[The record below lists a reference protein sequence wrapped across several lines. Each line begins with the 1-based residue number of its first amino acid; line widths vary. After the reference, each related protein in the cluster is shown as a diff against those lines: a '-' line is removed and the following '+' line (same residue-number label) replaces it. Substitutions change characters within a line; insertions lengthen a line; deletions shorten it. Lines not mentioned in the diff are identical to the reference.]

1 MVGRGAYNTSDMV
14 AAASPKLRS
23 WSEAV
28 RADDELIAEVRSGRT
43 AAFAELASRY
53 RDRVERLC
61 QRFFS
66 DRELVRD
73 LAQESFIRAFAGFS
87 TYRAEMPFFGW
98 LRAVVVNVC
107 YDELRR
113 RRRRP
118 EELIADFGG
127 PEANWIQLVEH
138 STPEQIVEAAEERRE
153 AHVLAHRLLD
163 LLRPDDRMVMVL
175 RESEGMSVDEV
186 AAIMGW
192 SEAKVKIRAFRAR
205 QFMRKQAESILSQQR
220 RQMVK

>member
-1 MVGRGAYNTSDMV
+1 MGLDAYQSSGML
-14 AAASPKLRS
+14 AALSSKVET

-28 RADDELIAEVRSGRT
+28 RRDDELIAEVRKGRT

-53 RDRVERLC
+53 RERVERLC

-66 DRELVRD
+66 DREVVRD
-73 LAQESFIRAFAGFS
+73 LAQESFIRAFTGFS
-87 TYRAEMPFFGW
+87 TYRAEMPFLGW

-118 EELIADFGG
+118 EELIPDFSGN
-127 PEANWIQLVEH
+127 EANWVQLVDQL
-138 STPEQIVEAAEERRE
+138 TPEQIVQAAEERRE

-163 LLRPDDRMVMVL
+163 SLPPDDRMVMVL
-175 RESEGMSVDEV
+175 RESEGLSVEEV

-192 SEAKVKIRAFRAR
+192 TEAKVKIRAFRAR
-205 QFMRKQAESILSQQR
+205 KFMRKKAESILSQPQLR
-220 RQMVK
+220 VVK

>member
-1 MVGRGAYNTSDMV
+1 MV
-14 AAASPKLRS
+14 AALSPKLRR

-28 RADDELIAEVRSGRT
+28 RSEDEVIAEVRSGRT

-53 RDRVERLC
+53 RERVERLC

-73 LAQESFIRAFAGFS
+73 LAQESFIRAFSGFS
-87 TYRAEMPFFGW
+87 SYKAEMPFLGW
-98 LRAVVVNVC
+98 LRAIAANVC

-118 EELIADFGG
+118 EELIADFSG
-127 PEANWIQLVEH
+127 PEATWIQLVDH
-138 STPEQIVEAAEERRE
+138 STPEQIVEAAEQRRE
-153 AHVLAHRLLD
+153 AHLLAHRLLD
-163 LLRPDDRMVMVL
+163 SLRPEDRMVMVL
-175 RESEGMSVDEV
+175 RESEGLSVDEV
-186 AAIMGW
+186 AKIMGW

-205 QFMRKQAESILSQQR
+205 QFMRKQAESILSQPQR
-220 RQMVK
+220 RVAK

>member
-1 MVGRGAYNTSDMV
+1 L
-14 AAASPKLRS
+14 SPKRS

-28 RADDELIAEVRSGRT
+28 RPEGELIAEVQSGDP

-61 QRFFS
+61 HRFFS

-87 TYRAEMPFFGW
+87 TYRAEMPFMGW
-98 LRAVVVNVC
+98 LRAIVVNVC

-118 EELIADFGG
+118 EELVADFSG
-127 PEANWIQLVEH
+127 PEANWVQLVDH
-138 STPEQIVEAAEERRE
+138 ATPEQIVDASEQRRE

-163 LLRPDDRMVMVL
+163 SLRPDDRMVVVL
-175 RESEGMSVDEV
+175 RETEGLSVTEV
-186 AAIMGW
+186 ATIMGW

-205 QFMRKQAESILSQQR
+205 QLMRKRAESILSQ
-220 RQMVK
+220 RQHRVVK

>member
-1 MVGRGAYNTSDMV
+1 MV
-14 AAASPKLRS
+14 AALSSKLQT

-28 RADDELIAEVRSGRT
+28 RPDDELIAEVQSGQT

-87 TYRAEMPFFGW
+87 TYRAEMPFLGW
-98 LRAVVVNVC
+98 LRAIVANVC

-118 EELIADFGG
+118 EELIPDFSS
-127 PEANWIQLVEH
+127 PEASWVQLVEH
-138 STPEQIVEAAEERRE
+138 TTPEEIMAAAEERLE
-153 AHVLAHRLLD
+153 AHALAHRLLD
-163 LLRPDDRMVMVL
+163 SLRADDRMVVVL
-175 RESEGMSVDEV
+175 RESEGLSVDEV
-186 AAIMGW
+186 ASIMGW
-192 SEAKVKIRAFRAR
+192 SAAKVKIRAFRAR
-205 QFMRKQAESILSQQR
+205 QFMRKQAETILSQQR
-220 RQMVK
+220 SRVVK

>member
-1 MVGRGAYNTSDMV
+1 ML
-14 AAASPKLRS
+14 AALSPSLGT

-28 RADDELIAEVRSGRT
+28 RPDDELIAEVRNGQT
-43 AAFAELASRY
+43 EAFAELASRY
-53 RDRVERLC
+53 RDRVQRLC

-66 DRELVRD
+66 DREVVRD

-87 TYRAEMPFFGW
+87 TYRAEMPFLGW
-98 LRAVVVNVC
+98 LRAIAANVC

-118 EELIADFGG
+118 EELIADFSG
-127 PEANWIQLVEH
+127 PEANWVQLVEH

-163 LLRPDDRMVMVL
+163 SLRPDDRMVMVL
-175 RESEGMSVDEV
+175 RESEELSVEEV

-192 SEAKVKIRAFRAR
+192 STAKVKIRVFRAR
-205 QFMRKQAESILSQQR
+205 QLMRKRAESILSEQR
-220 RQMVK
+220 RRVLK

>member
-1 MVGRGAYNTSDMV
+1 MV
-14 AAASPKLRS
+14 AALSSKLRT

-28 RADDELIAEVRSGRT
+28 RPDDELIAEVQSGQT

-87 TYRAEMPFFGW
+87 TYRAEMPFLGW
-98 LRAVVVNVC
+98 LRAIVANVC

-118 EELIADFGG
+118 EELIPDFSS
-127 PEANWIQLVEH
+127 PEASWVQLVEH
-138 STPEQIVEAAEERRE
+138 TTPEEIMAAAEERLE
-153 AHVLAHRLLD
+153 AHALAHRLLD
-163 LLRPDDRMVMVL
+163 SLRADDRMVVVL
-175 RESEGMSVDEV
+175 RESEGLSVDEV
-186 AAIMGW
+186 ASIMGW
-192 SEAKVKIRAFRAR
+192 SAAKVKIRAFRAR
-205 QFMRKQAESILSQQR
+205 QFMRKQAETILSQQR
-220 RQMVK
+220 SRVVK

>member
-1 MVGRGAYNTSDMV
+1 MV
-14 AAASPKLRS
+14 AALSSKLRT

-28 RADDELIAEVRSGRT
+28 RPDDELIAEVQSGQT

-87 TYRAEMPFFGW
+87 TYRAEMPFLGW
-98 LRAVVVNVC
+98 LRAIVANVC

-118 EELIADFGG
+118 EELIPDFSS
-127 PEANWIQLVEH
+127 PEASWVQLVEH
-138 STPEQIVEAAEERRE
+138 TTPEEIMASAEERLE
-153 AHVLAHRLLD
+153 AHALAHRLLD
-163 LLRPDDRMVMVL
+163 SLRADDRMVVVL
-175 RESEGMSVDEV
+175 RESEGLSVDEV
-186 AAIMGW
+186 ASIMGW
-192 SEAKVKIRAFRAR
+192 SAAKVKIRAFRAR
-205 QFMRKQAESILSQQR
+205 QFMRKQAETILSQQR
-220 RQMVK
+220 SRVVK

>member
-1 MVGRGAYNTSDMV
+1 MM
-14 AAASPKLRS
+14 AALSPKLRT

-28 RADDELIAEVRSGRT
+28 RPDDELIAEVRSGHT

-87 TYRAEMPFFGW
+87 TYRAEMPFLGW
-98 LRAVVVNVC
+98 LRAIVANVC

-118 EELIADFGG
+118 EELIADFSA
-127 PEANWIQLVEH
+127 PEANWVQLVDH
-138 STPEQIVEAAEERRE
+138 LTPEQIVEAAEERRE
-153 AHVLAHRLLD
+153 AHILAHRLLD
-163 LLRPDDRMVMVL
+163 SLRPEDRMVMML
-175 RESEGMSVDEV
+175 RESEGVSVEEV
-186 AAIMGW
+186 AGIVGW

-205 QFMRKQAESILSQQR
+205 RLMRKQAESILFEQHR
-220 RQMVK
+220 RIVK

>member
-1 MVGRGAYNTSDMV
+1 VVGRGAYNISDML
-14 AAASPKLRS
+14 AAVSPELR
-23 WSEAV
+23 WWREAV
-28 RADDELIAEVRSGRT
+28 RSDDELIAEVRSGAT

-127 PEANWIQLVEH
+127 PDANWIQLVEH